1 MTVKEKISPDW
12 RYPYERMDRCYHHCD
27 PPRTH
32 PYHSI
37 PSSETQHIHHPYPCG
52 SDALEKDVDL
62 LRRHNTQEHEQIRES
77 NQAQDK
83 QLSDLQVKVAL
94 MKTEKP

>member
-1 MTVKEKISPDW
+1 MNEWTVVTTIVTLLGLILTILSPLLKLN
-12 RYPYERMDRCYHHCD
+12 
-27 PPRTH
+27 T
-32 PYHSI
+32 SI
-37 PSSETQHIHHPYPCG
+37 TRIHAALT
-52 SDALEKDVDL
+52 ALEKDVDL